1 MFNWNDYGNGV
12 YGFDS
17 GYVRPELAAI
27 YLIVENGRAAF
38 VDTGSNDSVPNAI
51 AALHK
56 VGLDESA
63 VDYVILT
70 HIHLDHAGGAGL
82 MMQKF
87 PNAKLVVHPRGA
99 RHMIEPSKLI
109 AGVTAVYGAPYV
121 QKMYGEILPIPA
133 ERIIEAPDEFSF
145 KLNGRE
151 LLCIDTPGHARHHMC
166 IGDKTSEGIFT
177 GDMFGLSYRELDTD
191 GRQFIFPTTTPTQ
204 FEPDEMRKSIARLL
218 TYQPKSMYLTHYGA
232 VQHPEKLAQDFL
244 RHLSAIVNM
253 AGYVQSLGLD
263 YETRHQRLK
272 EALRNYIVMQ
282 AQMFGC
288 KLSADQMTE
297 IFAGDIE
304 LNTQGMTV
312 WLDSLTKH

>member
-1 MFNWNDYGNGV
+1 MFNWNDYGNGI

-17 GYVRPELAAI
+17 GYVRPQLAAI

-51 AALHK
+51 AALQK

-99 RHMIEPSKLI
+99 RHMVEPSKLI
-109 AGVTAVYGAPYV
+109 AGVTAVYGAEYV

-133 ERIIEAPDEFSF
+133 ERIIEAADGTRIS
-145 KLNGRE
+145 LNGRE
-151 LLCIDTPGHARHHMC
+151 LLCLDTPGHARHHIC
-166 IGDKTSEGIFT
+166 IVDQKSEGIFT
-177 GDMFGLSYRELDTD
+177 GDMFGLSYRELDI
-191 GRQFIFPTTTPTQ
+191 GERVFIFPTTTPTQ
-204 FEPDEMRKSIARLL
+204 FEPDAMRESIARLL
-218 TYQPKSMYLTHYGA
+218 SYHPKVMYLTHYGA
-232 VQHPEKLAQDFL
+232 VYYPEQLAQDL
-244 RHLSAIVNM
+244 RRHISAVTNM
-253 AGYVQSLGLD
+253 AEYVQSLQLD
-263 YETRHQRLK
+263 HDARHQRLK
-272 EALRNYIVMQ
+272 EALQAYIIMQ
-282 AQMFGC
+282 AKMFGSE
-288 KLSADQMTE
+288 LSSEQIAD

-304 LNTQGMTV
+304 LNTQGMTF
-312 WLDSLTKH
+312 WQDSLQK